1 MSSTIH
7 NIYTQIINHN
17 LYNKL
22 THKNNHKLT
31 KNKKNTYIKKKDPKI
46 DTKIKEY
53 SILNENILKVS
64 VYNPIPE
71 NNILNNNFEMD
82 NLIYPLKLDLEYI
95 DKINK
100 EIQLNNA
107 FILKQIQTELL
118 IDNPVKYINHNLPFY
133 NCNILT
139 WNILKDI
146 ANNISLENYDF
157 EKLSQKGLDTI
168 KCFIWSLNL
177 IDIYNINNTIN
188 YELENITHIIPFLPL
203 TLSLIPIKTYKL
215 LKSSHYITLRHF
227 LVNAIYNLIF
237 LNNIQIN
244 SPIDLPFL
252 LINSINYFDF
262 AKSIHYQDMLKYYI
276 VNIHINDDNKIYF

>member
-7 NIYTQIINHN
+7 NIYTQIINN
-17 LYNKL
+17 
-22 THKNNHKLT
+22 
-31 KNKKNTYIKKKDPKI
+31 KNKKNTYIKKKEPKKELKI

-53 SILNENILKVS
+53 SIFSNENILKVS

-71 NNILNNNFEMD
+71 DNILNNDFKLGYEID

-100 EIQLNNA
+100 ELQLNNA
-107 FILKQIQTELL
+107 FLLKQIQTELL
-118 IDNPVKYINHNLPFY
+118 IDNPVKYIDYNSPFY

-168 KCFIWSLNL
+168 KCYIWSLEL
-177 IDIYNINNTIN
+177 IKTHNNTIN
-188 YELENITHIIPFLPL
+188 YQLEDVTQIIPFLPL
-203 TLSLIPIKTYKL
+203 TLSKIDIKTYKV
-215 LKSSHYITLRHF
+215 LKSSHYLTLTLRHF
-227 LVNAIYNLIF
+227 LVNAIYNLVFI
-237 LNNIQIN
+237 NNIQVN
-244 SPIDLPFL
+244 SSFDLPFL
-252 LINSINYFDF
+252 LINSINWFDF
-262 AKSIHYQDMLKYYI
+262 AKSIQYQDMLKYYI
-276 VNIHINDDNKIYF
+276 DNIF

>member
-7 NIYTQIINHN
+7 NIYTQIINN
-17 LYNKL
+17 
-22 THKNNHKLT
+22 
-31 KNKKNTYIKKKDPKI
+31 KNKKNTYIKKKEPKKELKI

-53 SILNENILKVS
+53 SIFSNENILKVS

-71 NNILNNNFEMD
+71 DNILNNDFKLGYEID

-100 EIQLNNA
+100 ELQLNNA
-107 FILKQIQTELL
+107 FLLKQIQTELL
-118 IDNPVKYINHNLPFY
+118 IDNPVKYIDYNSPFY

-168 KCFIWSLNL
+168 KCYIWSLEL
-177 IDIYNINNTIN
+177 IKTHNNTIN
-188 YELENITHIIPFLPL
+188 YQLEDVTQIIPFLPL
-203 TLSLIPIKTYKL
+203 TLSKIDIKTYKI

-227 LVNAIYNLIF
+227 LVNAIYNLVFI
-237 LNNIQIN
+237 NNIQVN
-244 SPIDLPFL
+244 SSFDLPFL
-252 LINSINYFDF
+252 LINSINWFDF
-262 AKSIHYQDMLKYYI
+262 AKSIQYQDMLKYYI
-276 VNIHINDDNKIYF
+276 DNIF